1 MWCVNNTIKT
11 LAPSGVIEGVGTGDY
26 KMSFDIKLLWIFSVD
41 MFAGAIEINTDNKIS
56 VAGIQSSALSYLQWH
71 SIEIERVSGTTTIK
85 VDRITDGTGAD
96 TTDWSAYDAQAS
108 SNGFW
113 DFPSSNDHASYYGIK
128 NFKFYKNS
136 VLVVDLPLESDLTD
150 NCSLT
155 WAAIDPAGYPAIS
168 YWDDMAIIKHCS
180 EGFEYYPIIWD
191 GSQFVYFTPQAPGY
205 AAVAGD
211 STLNGATKMGTAFHF
226 PISIPAGSTIDS
238 AKLLFY
244 LYDMGG
250 GMGLGGASLAC
261 TLSFDKDNAS
271 TLVSSVEDYNTRTRT
286 ASIAVTGTYT
296 QAYQESGDI
305 KTGLQEAADLGE
317 ISALTVFLEDRDD
330 SSGDNNFL
338 YIIPSGAVEFFT
350 LLGVSYS
357 AGVSTY
363 TVTYDGNGNTGGSVP
378 VDASSP
384 YDENDTVTVL
394 GNTGSLV
401 KTGYTFD
408 GWNTA
413 ADGSGTDYAP
423 AATFQM
429 PASNTTLY
437 AQWAAVPLQKA
448 FCRKSEKIFQR
459 GF

>member
-1 MWCVNNTIKT
+1 MWCLNNTIRT
-11 LAPSGVIEGVGTGDY
+11 AAPSGVIEGVGTGDY
-26 KMSFDIKLLWIFSVD
+26 KMSFDIKLLSIFSVD
-41 MFAGAIEINTDNKIS
+41 MFAGAIKINTDKKIS

-85 VDRITDGTGAD
+85 VDSVTDGTGED
-96 TTDWSAYDAQAS
+96 TTDWSAYDAQAA

-113 DFPSSNDHASYYGIK
+113 GFPSSNDHASYYGIK

-136 VLVVDLPLESDLTD
+136 VLVVDLPLESDLSD

-155 WAAIDPAGYPAIS
+155 WAAIDPAVYPAIS
-168 YWDDMAIIKHCS
+168 YYDDMAMIKHYS
-180 EGFEYYPIIWD
+180 EGFEYYPIAWD
-191 GSQFVYFTPQAPGY
+191 GSQFVYSAPQAPIY
-205 AAVAGD
+205 AALAGD
-211 STLNGATKMGTAFHF
+211 FTAQSFTKMGAALHF

-238 AKLLFY
+238 AKLLFFT
-244 LYDMGG
+244 YDIGG
-250 GMGLGGASLAC
+250 GLGLGGANLAC

-286 ASIAVTGTYT
+286 ASIPVTGTYT

-338 YIIPSGAVEFFT
+338 FIFPSGVVELFT
-350 LLGVSYS
+350 FLGVSYS
-357 AGVSTY
+357 AGVSTH

-384 YDENDTVTVL
+384 YNENDTVTVL